1 MSTPIA
7 ESAPYQQLATD
18 VLSTLQTDARAGLTD
33 AVARQRLQQYGK
45 NELASEPP
53 IPGWRKF
60 LAQFQS
66 PLVIL
71 LLVATVVSFVVWLIE
86 REESLPFEAIVI
98 LAIVLLNAILG
109 HMQESRAESS
119 VAALMAMSAATA
131 SVIRDNRRQKITAS
145 DLVPGDILVIEE
157 GDTIPAD
164 ARLLEVTA
172 LQTAEAALTGESL
185 PVTKTINAIDGEAG
199 IGDQRNMVFNGS
211 AASYGRGKAVVTT
224 TGMQTEMGKIAGLL
238 QRTEADPTPLQVEIE
253 RVGRLLGIAVIII
266 AVIVIAAVLL
276 TQQINSFAALV
287 DVLILGVSLAV
298 AAVPEGLATILTI
311 VLALGVQRLAKRHA
325 IMRKLAAVETL
336 GSANVI
342 CTDKTGTLTRNEMTV
357 RTIITASGRADF
369 TGTGYAPEGEALR
382 DGKALDGALRV
393 EVERA
398 LRAADLVN
406 NSVLQ
411 QRDGRW
417 SIQGDPTEA
426 ALKVATAKL
435 GLRHDALE
443 ARFARLG
450 EVPFSSERK
459 LMSTVHGDT
468 EQPERAMIF
477 AKGAPDVL
485 LSKCSHERVGDDASE
500 LTSQRRTEIQA
511 RIDGLASEA
520 MRTLG
525 VAYRTESKAAVPDN
539 VSDSGDAI
547 EHDFVFLGLIGM
559 IDPPRPEAKV
569 AVERAHRAGIRVI
582 MITGDHPLTA
592 KAIAGELGIIK
603 SNDRVLTGAD
613 LSKMDEATLRKAV
626 SDVSCYARVSPEH
639 KLLIVQAL
647 KKNGDVAAMT
657 GDGVNDAPALKS
669 ADIGVAMGIT
679 GTDVSKEAA
688 DMILTDDNFATIV
701 SAVEEGRG
709 VFSNIR
715 KFLRYLLSS
724 NIGEVLTMFLG
735 VVFAGVIGLRA
746 DEGEL
751 LVLPLLA
758 TQILWINIATDAA
771 PALALGVEPV
781 SGDVMGRQ
789 PRKRS
794 ERVIDG
800 PMWVGIFF
808 VGFVMAIGTLFV
820 LDLSLP
826 GGLVAGSGTLS
837 YAHTMAFN
845 TLVLFQLF
853 NVLNA
858 RSDYRSAFAGLFH
871 NKWLLFS
878 VLLSIGLQV
887 LVIYVPFLQSAFDT
901 YALSLK
907 DWLICVAVASTV
919 IWTREIFKFIARGLA
934 PRIAVD

>member
-1 MSTPIA
+1 MNTLSST
-7 ESAPYQQLATD
+7 PYQQPAMD
-18 VLSTLQTDARAGLTD
+18 VTAALQTDSRTGLTD
-33 AVARQRLQQYGK
+33 TAAQQRLQQYGK
-45 NELASEPP
+45 NELDSVPP
-53 IPGWRKF
+53 IPAWRKF
-60 LAQFQS
+60 LVQFES
-66 PLVIL
+66 PLVL
-71 LLVATVVSFVVWLIE
+71 LLLFATVVSFVVWLIE

-109 HMQESRAESS
+109 FVQEARAERS
-119 VAALMAMSAATA
+119 VASLMAMSAATA
-131 SVIRDNRRQKITAS
+131 SVIRDGHRQKIAS
-145 DLVPGDILVIEE
+145 SEIVPGDILVIEE
-157 GDTIPAD
+157 GDTIAAD

-185 PVTKTINAIDGEAG
+185 PVSKTIDAIDGEVG
-199 IGDQRNMVFNGS
+199 IGDQLNMVFNGS
-211 AASYGRGKAVVTT
+211 AATYGRGKAVVTS

-253 RVGRLLGIAVIII
+253 HVVRLLGIAVIVI
-266 AVIVIAAVLL
+266 AIIVIGAVLL
-276 TQQINSFAALV
+276 TQPISGFSALV

-311 VLALGVQRLAKRHA
+311 VLALGVQRLAKRNA

-342 CTDKTGTLTRNEMTV
+342 CSDKTGTLTKNEMTV
-357 RTIITASGRADF
+357 RTIVTASGRAEF
-369 TGTGYAPEGEALR
+369 TGIGYAPEGEALQ
-382 DGKALDGALRV
+382 DGKPLDGALRV

-398 LRAADLVN
+398 LRAADLAN

-443 ARFARLG
+443 ARFVRLG

-459 LMSTVHGDT
+459 LMSTVHSDA

-485 LSKCSHERVGDDASE
+485 LSKCSHERVGEEARE
-500 LTSQRRTEIQA
+500 LTQPRRDEIQA
-511 RIDGLASEA
+511 QIDGLASEA

-525 VAYRTESKAAVPDN
+525 VAYRTQAKAEVPDN
-539 VSDSGDAI
+539 VSDSVDAI

-582 MITGDHPLTA
+582 MITGDHPRTA
-592 KAIAGELGIIK
+592 QAIASELGIIK
-603 SNDRVLTGAD
+603 PNDRVLTGGE
-613 LSKMDEATLRKAV
+613 LTKMDADALRKV
-626 SDVSCYARVSPEH
+626 VGTVSCYARVSPEH

-647 KKNGDVAAMT
+647 KKNGNVAAMT

-688 DMILTDDNFATIV
+688 DMVLTDDNFATIV

-746 DEGEL
+746 EEGEL

-758 TQILWINIATDAA
+758 TQILWINIVTDAA

-781 SGDVMGRQ
+781 TGDVMGRS

-794 ERVIDG
+794 ERVIDR
-800 PMWVGIFF
+800 PMWIGIFF
-808 VGFVMAIGTLFV
+808 VGLVMAIGTLFV

-826 GGLVAGSGTLS
+826 GGLVEGTGNMV
-837 YAHTMAFN
+837 YGHTMAFN

-858 RSDYRSAFAGLFH
+858 RSDRSSVFVGLFR
-871 NKWLLFS
+871 NPWLWLAVALS
-878 VLLSIGLQV
+878 VGLQL
-887 LVIYVPFLQSAFDT
+887 LVIYVPFLQQAFDT
-901 YALSLK
+901 YALSLQ

-919 IWTREIFKFIARGLA
+919 IWSREIFKLVVRAIS
-934 PRIAVD
+934 PRRD